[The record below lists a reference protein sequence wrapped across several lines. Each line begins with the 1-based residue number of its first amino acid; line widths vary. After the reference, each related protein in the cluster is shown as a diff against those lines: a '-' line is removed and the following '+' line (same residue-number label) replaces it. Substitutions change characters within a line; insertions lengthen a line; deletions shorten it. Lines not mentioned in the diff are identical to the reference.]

1 MERYKKRYE
10 KLMDFYKNWIAEGYV
25 EVHHILPKCLGGGDE
40 KENLVS
46 MPPRA
51 HYLAHYFLW
60 KCYPDNP
67 KICHAFAMMGVNNPY
82 QKRVMGSK
90 LYECSRLAR
99 SHALKG
105 KKRSEETKM
114 KMRKP
119 KSDSHRQKL
128 MGNTNAKGNKGLIGV
143 KKSKEHMEKI
153 VESRKWYDEKRSR
166 EKEEKRAKYRKLF
179 LQSNMER
186 REFAESQG
194 VNYST
199 MKSYLK
205 GL

>member
-10 KLMDFYKNWIAEGYV
+10 KLIEFYKNWTPVGYV
-25 EVHHILPKCLGGGDE
+25 EVHHILPKCIGGNDE

-82 QKRVMGSK
+82 QKRAMGSK

-119 KSDSHRQKL
+119 KSDSHRKKL
-128 MGNTNAKGNKGLIGV
+128 MGNTNARGNKGKLIGV
-143 KKSKEHMEKI
+143 KKTKEHVKKL
-153 VESRKWYDEKRSR
+153 VESRKWHDEKRTR
-166 EKEEKRAKYRKLF
+166 EKEEKIENKIIKYVPLWKWL
-179 LQSNMER
+179 LE
-186 REFAESQG
+186 
-194 VNYST
+194 
-199 MKSYLK
+199 
-205 GL
+205 